1 MSYSCS
7 PFLLQSDT
15 KVNAFKATSLPAGTK
30 KGVRGERVR
39 GERDG
44 GFAFYL
50 FAAHCN
56 YHIKSVVN
64 HCMRIY
70 IFTQAAQ
77 LTQFMQLPWAGEG
90 NGAGAGAGVRAGSC
104 NPFTKYMLRK
114 ASHKHKD
121 NA

>member
-15 KVNAFKATSLPAGTK
+15 KVNAFKATSLPAGTE
-30 KGVRGERVR
+30 KGVRGR
-39 GERDG
+39 
-44 GFAFYL
+44 FAFYL

-77 LTQFMQLPWAGEG
+77 LTQFMQLPGAGAEAEEG
-90 NGAGAGAGVRAGSC
+90 DGAGAGVRAGSC
-104 NPFTKYMLRK
+104 NPFTKYMLSK